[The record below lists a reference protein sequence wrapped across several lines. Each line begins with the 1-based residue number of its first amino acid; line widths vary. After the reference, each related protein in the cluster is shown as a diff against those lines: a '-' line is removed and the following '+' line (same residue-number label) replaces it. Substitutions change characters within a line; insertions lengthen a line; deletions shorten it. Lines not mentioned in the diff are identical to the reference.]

1 MNYDFGSPNTR
12 QEKFFR
18 AQERFIAYGGA
29 RGGGKSWAVR
39 KKAALLALQYPGI
52 RMLLV
57 RRTLPEV
64 RENHILP
71 LITELKGLAEYKK
84 SEEVML
90 FTCGSRLRFGY
101 CDNETDVTR
110 YQGQEYDVIF
120 LDEATQFTVYQYN
133 TLTACLRGANS
144 FPKRMYL
151 TCNPGGVGHDWVKR
165 LFIDR
170 KFTPTE
176 NPQNYRFIPAR
187 VYDNTAL
194 VAQDTGYIAMLQNL
208 PEDLRRAWLDGDWN
222 VFAGQYFK
230 EFRRELHVTAPFS
243 IPRHWNRYVTL
254 DYGLD
259 MLAAYAVAVD
269 EKGTAYVE
277 KEVYESG
284 LIVSEAAQRVK
295 MLLCDTTATAVLA
308 PPDLWNRRQ
317 ESGKSVADLF
327 AEYGVLL
334 TRTGNERIPGWLA
347 VKERLRISE
356 EGLPRLRIFESC
368 VNLIRT
374 LPGLQYDPKRPNDVA
389 NEPHELTHA
398 PDALRGFCSWW
409 ISVPG
414 KPTSVA
420 GSWSGDLL
428 EDYNNT
434 DAAGRAYLEAKYGR
448 PPC

>member
-12 QEKFFR
+12 QEEFFR

-187 VYDNTAL
+187 D
-194 VAQDTGYIAMLQNL
+194 DSRCHS
-208 PEDLRRAWLDGDWN
+208 P
-222 VFAGQYFK
+222 
-230 EFRRELHVTAPFS
+230 
-243 IPRHWNRYVTL
+243 
-254 DYGLD
+254 
-259 MLAAYAVAVD
+259 LAY
-269 EKGTAYVE
+269 T
-277 KEVYESG
+277 
-284 LIVSEAAQRVK
+284 
-295 MLLCDTTATAVLA
+295 
-308 PPDLWNRRQ
+308 
-317 ESGKSVADLF
+317 
-327 AEYGVLL
+327 
-334 TRTGNERIPGWLA
+334 
-347 VKERLRISE
+347 
-356 EGLPRLRIFESC
+356 
-368 VNLIRT
+368 
-374 LPGLQYDPKRPNDVA
+374 
-389 NEPHELTHA
+389 
-398 PDALRGFCSWW
+398 
-409 ISVPG
+409 
-414 KPTSVA
+414 
-420 GSWSGDLL
+420 
-428 EDYNNT
+428 
-434 DAAGRAYLEAKYGR
+434 
-448 PPC
+448 